1 MHTANLTTW
10 PASLA
15 RAPRATCSRP
25 PDNVGQRHHKARLTD
40 AEVEQ
45 LRRMHE
51 DEGISLRKLAAIFE
65 VPWQTV
71 QSICCGR
78 TR

>member
-1 MHTANLTTW
+1 MHTNPITW
-10 PASLA
+10 PASPA
-15 RAPRATCSRP
+15 AAPRHRVAPRR
-25 PDNVGQRHHKARLTD
+25 NVGQLHPKARLTD
-40 AEVEQ
+40 HEVEL

-51 DEGISLRKLAAIFE
+51 DDGISLRKLAQAFE

-71 QSICCGR
+71 QSICAGR